1 MLPSVIRIPFSFC
14 QNISKTGVLAMI
26 LLFGVVLAMIL
37 LYWFIGS
44 SRIGV
49 LQSDLKYMLKNS
61 RFRAILL
68 VDLFKKEV

>member
-1 MLPSVIRIPFSFC
+1 
-14 QNISKTGVLAMI
+14 MI